1 MPNTKAGKPTLK
13 PPTIY
18 DVAAEAGVS
27 KSLVSLVLSGDIGV
41 SEGKRAAVLKAIDK
55 LGYRPSKFAQQLA
68 GGRTKTIGAII
79 TDYRNLSFIGFLR
92 GLREVA
98 DDAGFQVIV
107 SDLHNSP
114 NFSDHAVSA
123 LTSMRVDGLVIAAEV
138 PENQQLEIDVPFV
151 TIGDRMYV
159 HPKSDLVRGDDSE
172 GMRLVVQHLVE
183 LGHKDIIHITGYGG
197 MSLRRKEAFIKYM
210 NEHGLVPKVMGYG
223 APTTEIG
230 GYLVAKEIL
239 DSGETF
245 TAICA
250 TNDSQAAGVLAALKE
265 RNVRVP
271 DDVSVIGYDN
281 TPIASEYFLKL
292 TTVDEQGAQIGREA
306 ARILLERMNKDSAKA
321 LTKIL
326 ISPQLSVRDTTA
338 KPKSVAKKRT
348 GK

>member
-1 MPNTKAGKPTLK
+1 MPNTKAGKPALK

-123 LTSMRVDGLVIAAEV
+123 LMSMRVDGLVIAAEV
-138 PENQQLEIDVPFV
+138 PERQQLEIDVPFV

-172 GMRLVVQHLVE
+172 GMRLVVEHLVE

-197 MSLRRKEAFIKYM
+197 MSLKRKEAFIKYM
-210 NEHGLVPKVMGYG
+210 EEHGLVPKVMGYG

-338 KPKSVAKKRT
+338 KPKAVAKKRT
-348 GK
+348 NK

>member
-1 MPNTKAGKPTLK
+1 MPNTKAGKPALK

-18 DVAAEAGVS
+18 DVAAEARVS

-98 DDAGFQVIV
+98 DDAGFLVIV

-338 KPKSVAKKRT
+338 KPKAVAKKRT
-348 GK
+348 NK